1 MAAAMAETRLKKE
14 LRALA
19 WPILWL
25 AAALV
30 FAALLVGTTAKALD
44 AARDRFDRQRQVLA
58 SEQRRVHKAGDE
70 KALIERYREPYINLK
85 NQGFIGE
92 EQRINWVD
100 GLRSANFELKL
111 FGIDYAIGP
120 QTAYAESYT
129 AVSGLELR
137 ESVMRVSLKLLHEE
151 DLLRFFDYLQG
162 RQLGVFHPRR
172 CVLTRL
178 QAAPEAFAPNLD
190 ANCELAWI
198 SAQLG
203 PAAPAGVGVSR

>member
-1 MAAAMAETRLKKE
+1 MAEARLNQE

-30 FAALLVGTTAKALD
+30 FAALLLSMTGKALE
-44 AARDRFDRQRQVLA
+44 AARDRHERQRQVLVG
-58 SEQRRVHKAGDE
+58 EQRRVHKAGDE
-70 KALIERYREPYINLK
+70 KALIERYRESYIKLAR
-85 NQGFIGE
+85 QGFIGE
-92 EQRINWVD
+92 EQRIEWVD
-100 GLRSANFELKL
+100 GLRSANFALKL

-120 QTAYAESYT
+120 QTAYAEPYV
-129 AVSGLELR
+129 AVPGLTLR

-151 DLLRFFDYLQG
+151 DLLRFFEYLEG

-172 CVLTRL
+172 CVVTRL
-178 QAAPEAFAPNLD
+178 QASPGADGPNLD

-198 SAQLG
+198 TAQVG
-203 PAAPAGVGVSR
+203 GAAPNGDGVSR

>member
-1 MAAAMAETRLKKE
+1 MAEARLKKE

-30 FAALLVGTTAKALD
+30 FAALLLSITGKALE

-70 KALIERYREPYINLK
+70 KALIERYREPYINLTK
-85 NQGFIGE
+85 QGFIGE

-100 GLRSANFELKL
+100 GLRSANFTLKL

-120 QTAYAESYT
+120 QSAYAEPYV

-151 DLLRFFDYLQG
+151 DLLRFFEYLQG
-162 RQLGVFHPRR
+162 RELGVFHPRR

-178 QAAPEAFAPNLD
+178 QVSPDAAGPNLD

-198 SAQLG
+198 TAQLG
-203 PAAPAGVGVSR
+203 PAAPLGAGVPR

>member
-1 MAAAMAETRLKKE
+1 MAEARLKKE

-30 FAALLVGTTAKALD
+30 FAALLLSATSKALE
-44 AARDRFDRQRQVLA
+44 AARDRNDRQRQVLA
-58 SEQRRVHKAGDE
+58 SEQSRVHKAGDE
-70 KALIERYREPYINLK
+70 KALIERYREPYILLTK
-85 NQGFIGE
+85 QGFIGD

-100 GLRSANFELKL
+100 GLRSANFALKL

-120 QTAYAESYT
+120 QAAYGEPYA
-129 AVSGLELR
+129 AVNGLTLR

-151 DLLRFFDYLQG
+151 DLLRFFEYLQS
-162 RQLGVFHPRR
+162 RQLGVFHPRH

-178 QAAPEAFAPNLD
+178 RAVPDAAGPNLD
-190 ANCELAWI
+190 ANCEIAWI
-198 SAQLG
+198 TAQVST
-203 PAAPAGVGVSR
+203 AAPNSAGVSR